1 MSWTG
6 WTIFDP
12 EEGALS
18 YCPLDQVE
26 SFLRRFVVYPS
37 EHALKVH
44 TLWIAH
50 CHLMDLWERTP
61 RLAFMSP
68 EPESGKT
75 RALEVTA
82 LFVPTPRLS
91 FSMSAASLVRII
103 AKGHETGAIPT
114 ILFDEIDNLFSKSR
128 RGLATFVARSMPA
141 IAAAPLRLAASI
153 RVTALPTSFASARSL
168 WPGCGLYPTPWQPGP
183 SSFICGHARTMRR
196 RRASGF
202 GITRAKR
209 SRSSTG

>member
-1 MSWTG
+1 MNGFAGYDDLGDGSPRLQPRG
-6 WTIFDP
+6 PRAGGEIRRKA
-12 EEGALS
+12 EGRRVS

-26 SFLRRFVVYPS
+26 SFLRRFVVYPF

-50 CHLMDLWERTP
+50 CHLMDLWESTP

-114 ILFDEIDNLFSKSR
+114 ILFDEIDNLFSKSEEGISDLRGALNAGYR
-128 RGLATFVARSMPA
+128 RGAVATRCINKGDGIADFLCFSPLAVAGVGRPA
-141 IAAAPLRLAASI
+141 RGRP
-153 RVTALPTSFASARSL
+153 
-168 WPGCGLYPTPWQPGP
+168 
-183 SSFICGHARTMRR
+183 
-196 RRASGF
+196 
-202 GITRAKR
+202 
-209 SRSSTG
+209 